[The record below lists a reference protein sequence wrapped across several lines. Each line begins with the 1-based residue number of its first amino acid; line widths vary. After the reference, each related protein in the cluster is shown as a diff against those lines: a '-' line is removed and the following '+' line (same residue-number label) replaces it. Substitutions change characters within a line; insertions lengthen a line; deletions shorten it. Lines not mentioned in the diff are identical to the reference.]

1 MIGGIVMADTA
12 VGQGPA
18 GVGIPEGDVAWDRRY
33 LQLEPPAGVHTF
45 AEFGQA
51 DEDAL
56 LSPVAVTEPFRILSD
71 EGVAVALKIARE
83 LEKIAVGDAR
93 SKRMRGCTY
102 RSRFFDGMYRDPEL
116 VSFLAALAQAD
127 LREHPVGH
135 HRVQLNFAPEE
146 LSRDVDIWHHDVV
159 AYDFVMLL
167 TDPAGMK
174 GGNTEFFRGTLKEGM
189 AILGEQGAIP
199 PERIGAVGY
208 PAAGWAFLQ
217 QGHQVLH
224 RAARLAEPY
233 PRVSLV
239 ASYYCADPRF
249 REPTILPPL
258 RKADGRDVAL
268 VEWAHYAAYRT
279 IGRLEAFLAPGP
291 DFAAGPQAARERLTE
306 CLAEATAALAEF
318 DSTDEGFLVGLR

>member
-1 MIGGIVMADTA
+1 MGGAA
-12 VGQGPA
+12 AGRGPA
-18 GVGIPEGDVAWDRRY
+18 GIGIVEGDVAWDRRY
-33 LQLEPPAGVHTF
+33 LQLEPPAGVYTF

-56 LSPVAVTEPFRILSD
+56 LSPVAVTEPFRILSE
-71 EGVAVALKIARE
+71 EGVTVAMRIARE
-83 LEKIAVGDAR
+83 LEKLAVGDAR

-102 RSRFFDGMYRDPEL
+102 RSRFFDGMYRDPDL
-116 VSFLAALAQAD
+116 LSFLATLAGAD

-135 HRVQLNFAPEE
+135 HQVQLNFAPEE
-146 LSRDVDIWHHDVV
+146 LSRDVDVWHHDVV

-174 GGNTEFFRGTLKEGM
+174 GGNTEFFQGTLEEGM
-189 AILGEQGAIP
+189 AILDEHGAIP
-199 PERIGAVGY
+199 RERIGAVGY

-224 RAARLAEPY
+224 RAARLEEPY

-268 VEWAHYAAYRT
+268 VEWAQYAAYRT
-279 IGRLEAFLAPGP
+279 IGRLAAFLASGP
-291 DFAAGPQAARERLTE
+291 DFAAGPEAVRERLAE
-306 CLAEATAALAEF
+306 CLVEATAALAEF
-318 DSTDEGFLVGLR
+318 DSTDEGFLVGVS

>member
-1 MIGGIVMADTA
+1 MADAA
-12 VGQGPA
+12 VGRGPA
-18 GVGIPEGDVAWDRRY
+18 GMEIAEGDVAWDRRY

-45 AEFGQA
+45 AEFGQVD
-51 DEDAL
+51 DELL
-56 LSPVAVTEPFRILSD
+56 LSPVAVTEPFRVLSD
-71 EGVAVALKIARE
+71 EGVAVALEISRS
-83 LEKIAVGDAR
+83 LEKNAVGDAR

-116 VSFLAALAQAD
+116 VSFLANLAQVD

-135 HRVQLNFAPEE
+135 HQVQLNFAPDE
-146 LSRDVDIWHHDVV
+146 LTRDVDVWHYDVV

-167 TDPAGMK
+167 TDPAAMK
-174 GGNTEFFRGTLKEGM
+174 GGNTEFFRGTVEEGM
-189 AILGEQGAIP
+189 AILEEHGAIP

-208 PAAGWAFLQ
+208 PGAGWAFLQ

-224 RAARLAEPY
+224 RAARLEEPC

-258 RKADGRDVAL
+258 RRVDGQDVAL
-268 VEWAHYAAYRT
+268 VEWAGYAAYRT
-279 IGRLEAFLAPGP
+279 IERLQAFLATGP
-291 DFAAGPQAARERLTE
+291 DFAAGPEAARQSLAA
-306 CLAEATAALAEF
+306 CLVDATAALEEF
-318 DSTDEGFLVGLR
+318 DNPDEGFIVGLS

>member
-1 MIGGIVMADTA
+1 
-12 VGQGPA
+12 
-18 GVGIPEGDVAWDRRY
+18 
-33 LQLEPPAGVHTF
+33 
-45 AEFGQA
+45 
-51 DEDAL
+51 
-56 LSPVAVTEPFRILSD
+56 VAVTEPFRILSD

-224 RAARLAEPY
+224 RAARLEEPY

>member
-1 MIGGIVMADTA
+1 MADSTA
-12 VGQGPA
+12 GRGPA
-18 GVGIPEGDVAWDRRY
+18 GTGIAEGDVAWDQRY
-33 LQLEPPAGVHTF
+33 LQLEPPARVHTF
-45 AEFGQA
+45 AEFGA
-51 DEDAL
+51 IDSDLL
-56 LSPVAVTEPFRILSD
+56 LSPVAVTEPFRVLSD
-71 EGVAVALKIARE
+71 EGVAVALEIARS

-116 VSFLAALAQAD
+116 VSFLATLAAAD
-127 LREHPVGH
+127 LREHPIGH

-146 LSRDVDIWHHDVV
+146 LSRDVDVWHYDVV

-167 TDPAGMK
+167 TDPAAMK
-174 GGNTEFFRGTLKEGM
+174 GGNTEFFRGTVAEGM
-189 AILGEQGAIP
+189 AILAGGGAIP

-224 RAARLAEPY
+224 RAARLEEAY

-249 REPTILPPL
+249 REPTILSPL
-258 RKADGRDVAL
+258 RVADGRDAAL
-268 VEWAHYAAYRT
+268 VEWAGYAAYRT
-279 IGRLEAFLAPGP
+279 VERLQAFLAPGP
-291 DFAAGPQAARERLTE
+291 DFAAGPEAARQRLAA
-306 CLAEATAALAEF
+306 CLADATAALEEF
-318 DSTDEGFLVGLR
+318 DSTDEGFIVGVS

>member
-12 VGQGPA
+12 VGRGPA

-51 DEDAL
+51 DEDVL

-83 LEKIAVGDAR
+83 LEKLAVGDAR

-102 RSRFFDGMYRDPEL
+102 RSRFFDGMYCDPDL
-116 VSFLAALAQAD
+116 LSFLATLAQAD

-189 AILGEQGAIP
+189 AILAEQDAIP

-224 RAARLAEPY
+224 RAARLEESY

-258 RKADGRDVAL
+258 RKADGQDVAL

-279 IGRLEAFLAPGP
+279 IGRLEAFLARGP
-291 DFAAGPQAARERLTE
+291 DFAAGPQAARERLAE

-318 DSTDEGFLVGLR
+318 DSTDEGFLVGLT

>member
-1 MIGGIVMADTA
+1 MGDSTA
-12 VGQGPA
+12 GRGPA
-18 GVGIPEGDVAWDRRY
+18 GMGIAAADVPWDRRY
-33 LQLEPPAGVHTF
+33 LQLEPPAAVHTF
-45 AEFGQA
+45 AEFGA
-51 DEDAL
+51 VDEDVL
-56 LSPVAVTEPFRILSD
+56 LSPVAVTEPFRVLSD
-71 EGVAVALKIARE
+71 EGAAAALEIARD

-93 SKRMRGCTY
+93 SKRIRGCTY

-116 VSFLAALAQAD
+116 VSFLATLAGAG

-146 LSRDVDIWHHDVV
+146 LSRDVDVWHYDVV

-167 TDPAGMK
+167 TDPAAMK
-174 GGNTEFFRGTLKEGM
+174 GGNTEFFRGTVAEGM
-189 AILGEQGAIP
+189 AMLAERGAIP
-199 PERIGAVGY
+199 AERIGAVGY
-208 PAAGWAFLQ
+208 PGAGWAFLQ

-224 RAARLAEPY
+224 RAARLEEAY

-258 RKADGRDVAL
+258 RVADGRDAAL
-268 VEWAHYAAYRT
+268 VEWAGYAAYRT
-279 IGRLEAFLAPGP
+279 VERLQAFLAPGP
-291 DFAAGPQAARERLTE
+291 DFAAGPDAARQRLAA

-318 DSTDEGFLVGLR
+318 DSTDEGFIVGVS

>member
-1 MIGGIVMADTA
+1 
-12 VGQGPA
+12 
-18 GVGIPEGDVAWDRRY
+18 
-33 LQLEPPAGVHTF
+33 
-45 AEFGQA
+45 
-51 DEDAL
+51 
-56 LSPVAVTEPFRILSD
+56 VAVTEPFRILSD
-71 EGVAVALKIARE
+71 EGVAVALTIARE
-83 LEKIAVGDAR
+83 LEKLAVGDAR

-102 RSRFFDGMYRDPEL
+102 RSRFFDGMYRDPDL
-116 VSFLAALAQAD
+116 VSFLATLAQAD
-127 LREHPVGH
+127 LREHPIGH
-135 HRVQLNFAPEE
+135 HRVQLNFAPEQ
-146 LSRDVDIWHHDVV
+146 LTRDVDIWHHDVV

-174 GGNTEFFRGTLKEGM
+174 GGNTEFFRGTLAEGM
-189 AILGEQGAIP
+189 AILAEQGAIP

-268 VEWAHYAAYRT
+268 VEWAQYAACRT
-279 IGRLEAFLAPGP
+279 IGRLEAFLAAGP
-291 DFAAGPQAARERLTE
+291 DFAAGPEAARERLAG

-318 DSTDEGFLVGLR
+318 DSNDEGFLVGVS

>member
-1 MIGGIVMADTA
+1 MNGGIVMGDTA
-12 VGQGPA
+12 VGRGPA
-18 GVGIPEGDVAWDRRY
+18 GTGIVANDVPWDWRY

-56 LSPVAVTEPFRILSD
+56 LSPVAVTEPFRVLSD
-71 EGVAVALKIARE
+71 EGVKVALKVARE
-83 LEKIAVGDAR
+83 LEKLAVGDAR

-102 RSRFFDGMYRDPEL
+102 RSRFFEGMYRDPDL
-116 VSFLAALAQAD
+116 LLFLAMLAQAD

-146 LSRDVDIWHHDVV
+146 LSRDVDVWHHDVV

-174 GGNTEFFRGTLKEGM
+174 GGNTEFFRGTVAEGM
-189 AILGEQGAIP
+189 AILDKQGAIP

-224 RAARLAEPY
+224 RAARLEEAY

-239 ASYYCADPRF
+239 ASYYCADPGF

-268 VEWAHYAAYRT
+268 VEWAQYAAYRT

-291 DFAAGPQAARERLTE
+291 DFAAGPQAARERLAG

-318 DSTDEGFLVGLR
+318 DSTDEGFLVGLS